1 MEAEKYS
8 IVVSPENLSSDLL
21 TTVYTASTIY
31 ALGENEC
38 ITPSTPYTA
47 NTQTVIT
54 YSGLSYILSGG
65 TNGSSLL
72 TGLTVPILFNQTY
85 NNIGFYSEFDG
96 LMYQKDI
103 VTNFLFSGTNI
114 NNTNLITLYN
124 TSGDFTVSYLDFT
137 TYSVDWGDGSPID
150 SLTSTTINHNYIN
163 TGNFT
168 ITLSGSNPWGVTVIQ
183 KPVTIP
189 YQLANVPNPSG
200 NIVFTPQQGSWANT
214 PLSYNYIYD
223 LDSDISVQYQQSSN
237 WTTVPFVVS
246 GYTTSRLLDL
256 KRYGPNPYTVG
267 YVFSKN
273 NQVFGQINT
282 ITPDFT
288 GYTINNID
296 YYDLSNGKTFY
307 VVNSSGITANDIV
320 ASAITKNEYLLDFVM
335 APEVQSDV
343 FIERGKYT
351 AFEQLQRLGEVDNI
365 GDMER
370 YGYGFFKINRA

>member
-21 TTVYTASTIY
+21 TTIYTASTIY

-38 ITPSTPYTA
+38 ITPSTPYTE

-72 TGLTVPILFNQTY
+72 TGLTIPILFNQTY
-85 NNIGFYSEFDG
+85 NDIGFYSEF
-96 LMYQKDI
+96 
-103 VTNFLFSGTNI
+103 
-114 NNTNLITLYN
+114 
-124 TSGDFTVSYLDFT
+124 
-137 TYSVDWGDGSPID
+137 DWGDGSPID

-237 WTTVPFVVS
+237 WTTVPFIIS
-246 GYTTSRLLDL
+246 GYTTSRSLDL

-282 ITPDFT
+282 MTPDFT

-370 YGYGFFKINRA
+370 YGYGFFKINKA

>member
-1 MEAEKYS
+1 
-8 IVVSPENLSSDLL
+8 
-21 TTVYTASTIY
+21 
-31 ALGENEC
+31 
-38 ITPSTPYTA
+38 
-47 NTQTVIT
+47 
-54 YSGLSYILSGG
+54 
-65 TNGSSLL
+65 
-72 TGLTVPILFNQTY
+72 
-85 NNIGFYSEFDG
+85 
-96 LMYQKDI
+96 
-103 VTNFLFSGTNI
+103 
-114 NNTNLITLYN
+114 
-124 TSGDFTVSYLDFT
+124 
-137 TYSVDWGDGSPID
+137 
-150 SLTSTTINHNYIN
+150 
-163 TGNFT
+163 
-168 ITLSGSNPWGVTVIQ
+168 
-183 KPVTIP
+183 
-189 YQLANVPNPSG
+189 
-200 NIVFTPQQGSWANT
+200 
-214 PLSYNYIYD
+214 
-223 LDSDISVQYQQSSN
+223 
-237 WTTVPFVVS
+237 
-246 GYTTSRLLDL
+246 LLDL

-282 ITPDFT
+282 MTPDFT

>member
-21 TTVYTASTIY
+21 TTIYTASTIY

-72 TGLTVPILFNQTY
+72 TGLTIPILFNQTY
-85 NNIGFYSEFDG
+85 NDIGFYSEFDG

-214 PLSYNYIYD
+214 PLS
-223 LDSDISVQYQQSSN
+223 
-237 WTTVPFVVS
+237 
-246 GYTTSRLLDL
+246 
-256 KRYGPNPYTVG
+256 
-267 YVFSKN
+267 
-273 NQVFGQINT
+273 
-282 ITPDFT
+282 
-288 GYTINNID
+288 
-296 YYDLSNGKTFY
+296 
-307 VVNSSGITANDIV
+307 
-320 ASAITKNEYLLDFVM
+320 
-335 APEVQSDV
+335 
-343 FIERGKYT
+343 
-351 AFEQLQRLGEVDNI
+351 
-365 GDMER
+365 
-370 YGYGFFKINRA
+370 